1 MSEKQSDM
9 GAFFAGPDTSQK
21 VVPFGKYRGQP
32 LSVLREDVSYMDWLA
47 GQEGI
52 RRQYPWIFNLT
63 VNSGAEASETPEH
76 NRFQALFLDPE
87 FAGDVYDYF
96 YPERR
101 ERELRDGLGPKVEVK
116 GGWNGTYISDT
127 ELIGPLPPGVT
138 PESPDVCFEERME
151 IREGNR
157 TTYSGSADVQISQY
171 RSRPELR
178 IEIKPAMG
186 DDYPAVLR
194 QMKASYCNVLY
205 LVAYTGS
212 GATLDQVKQM
222 FRAAGIRVITHS
234 MFWE

>member
-1 MSEKQSDM
+1 MSEKQSDI
-9 GAFFAGPDTSQK
+9 GAFFAGSDTSQK

-52 RRQYPWIFNLT
+52 RRQYPWIFKLT
-63 VNSGAEASETPEH
+63 VNSGVEASETPEH

-87 FAGDVYDYF
+87 FAGDVYDYLI
-96 YPERR
+96 PERR
-101 ERELRDGLGPKVEVK
+101 ESELRTELGPKVEVK
-116 GGWNGTYISDT
+116 GGWNGTYIRDT
-127 ELIGPLPPGVT
+127 ELVGPLPLGTKLPSLV
-138 PESPDVCFEERME
+138 VCFEER
-151 IREGNR
+151 IAIGDRYR
-157 TTYSGSADVQISQY
+157 PADSGSADVQISRWQGQHD
-171 RSRPELR
+171 LR

-212 GATLDQVKQM
+212 GATLDQVKRM
-222 FRAAGIRVITHS
+222 FKAAGIRVITHS

>member
-1 MSEKQSDM
+1 MSEKQSDI

-63 VNSGAEASETPEH
+63 VNSGGEPIETPEH

-87 FAGDVYDYF
+87 FSGDVYDYF

-101 ERELRDGLGPKVEVK
+101 ERELRTELGPKVEMK
-116 GGWNGTYISDT
+116 GGWNGTYLQDT
-127 ELIGPLPPGVT
+127 ELVGPLPLGTELPSLV
-138 PESPDVCFEERME
+138 VCFEER
-151 IREGNR
+151 IAIGDRYR
-157 TTYSGSADVQISQY
+157 PAHSGSADVQISRWRGQHD
-171 RSRPELR
+171 LR

-194 QMKASYCNVLY
+194 QMKASCCNVLY